1 MNRKRICVEWTI
13 GKVTSIWA
21 GLDMAA
27 HNQIYLNRP
36 GALYVLA
43 CLFTNFHT
51 CLYGSETGGYFGC
64 AAPTLASYM
73 DQ

>member
-1 MNRKRICVEWTI
+1 
-13 GKVTSIWA
+13 
-21 GLDMAA
+21 MAA